1 MKGSRLPIA
10 VAHGEGRAQFK
21 SPEDQKDFEL
31 DVIHYIDNY
40 GNPTQTYPFNP
51 NGSPDAIAGISSANG
66 RVLAMMPHPERVTRK
81 ESNSWYPHA
90 QAREWQGY
98 GPWVEL
104 FKSARAW
111 VGDN

>member
-40 GNPTQTYPFNP
+40 GNQ
-51 NGSPDAIAGISSANG
+51 
-66 RVLAMMPHPERVTRK
+66 RK
-81 ESNSWYPHA
+81 LIHLILMDHLMLLL
-90 QAREWQGY
+90 
-98 GPWVEL
+98 V
-104 FKSARAW
+104 
-111 VGDN
+111 